1 MPYKNSITTLEASL
15 RLVENRIASNV
26 GDIAELEKLKSEQS
40 TIIYELSRLR
50 KMQWEEDHERVNFE
64 DDR

>member
-1 MPYKNSITTLEASL
+1 MPYKNRITTLEASL
-15 RLVENRIASNV
+15 RLVENRIEAHV
-26 GDIAELEKLKSEQS
+26 GDDVELAKLKAEQS

>member
-1 MPYKNSITTLEASL
+1 MPHKNSITTLEASL
-15 RLVENRIASNV
+15 RLVENRIDGNV
-26 GDIAELEKLKSEQS
+26 GDIAELEKLKSERS

-64 DDR
+64 DER

>member
-1 MPYKNSITTLEASL
+1 MCI
-15 RLVENRIASNV
+15 RDRNRIDGNV
-26 GDIAELEKLKSEQS
+26 GNIAELEKLKSERS

-64 DDR
+64 DER

>member
-1 MPYKNSITTLEASL
+1 MPHKNSITTLEASL
-15 RLVENRIASNV
+15 RLVENRIDSNV

-64 DDR
+64 DER

>member
-26 GDIAELEKLKSEQS
+26 GDIAELEKLKSEQT

>member
-1 MPYKNSITTLEASL
+1 MPHKNNITTLEASL
-15 RLVENRIASNV
+15 RLVENRIDSNV

-64 DDR
+64 DER

>member
-1 MPYKNSITTLEASL
+1 MPHKNSITTLEASL
-15 RLVENRIASNV
+15 RLVENRIDGNV
-26 GDIAELEKLKSEQS
+26 GNIAELEKLKSERS

-64 DDR
+64 DER

>member
-1 MPYKNSITTLEASL
+1 MPHKNNITTLEASL
-15 RLVENRIASNV
+15 RLVENRIDSNV

-50 KMQWEEDHERVNFE
+50 KMQWEEDHESVNFE
-64 DDR
+64 DER

>member
-15 RLVENRIASNV
+15 CLVESRIDGNV
-26 GDIAELEKLKSEQS
+26 GNIAELEKLKSERS

-64 DDR
+64 EDR

>member
-1 MPYKNSITTLEASL
+1 MPHKNSITTLEASL
-15 RLVENRIASNV
+15 RLVENRIDSNV

>member
-1 MPYKNSITTLEASL
+1 MPHKNSITTLEASL